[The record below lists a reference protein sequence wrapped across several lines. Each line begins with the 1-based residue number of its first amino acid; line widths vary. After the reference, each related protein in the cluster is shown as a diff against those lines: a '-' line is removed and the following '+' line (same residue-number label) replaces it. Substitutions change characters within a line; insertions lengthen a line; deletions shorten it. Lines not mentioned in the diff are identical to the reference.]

1 MELVVAK
8 FGGSSVADGRQLR
21 KVRDIVSGDPRRKII
36 VVSAPGK
43 RGPDDAKLTDLLYLC
58 HDMAAIGTDFSAP
71 FSLIR
76 QRFAA
81 IITDL
86 TLPADLLKDIDRFA
100 DQLLAGCS
108 RDYAAS
114 RGEYFSA
121 RLVATY
127 LGARFID
134 PAEGIVLAADGRVA
148 PESYQLLGS
157 LFTDRGARYVMAGF
171 YGRDRKGQVKT
182 FSRGGSDISGAIA
195 ARAAGAVLYEN
206 WTDTPGILMAD
217 PRIIAD
223 PLPITEISFREIREM
238 AYMGAS
244 VFHDE
249 AILPLRE
256 AGIPIRIKNTNQ
268 PAATGTLITPRLS
281 EAAITG
287 TEIAGIAGRK
297 DFAMLSLE
305 KTLMNREVGYVQRLL
320 GILSEYRI
328 SFEHCPSSIDS
339 VSVIVDKPA
348 LTGQLEA
355 VVEQIHRRLTPDNL
369 TITDDL
375 ALVAVVGEGMI
386 ETIGIAGKI
395 FTALGQAKVNVR
407 IINQGASE
415 INIIIG
421 VAAGDYEKAVQ
432 ALYAAFVE
440 R

>member
-1 MELVVAK
+1 MELVVVK

-21 KVRDIVSGDPRRKII
+21 KVRDIVHGDPRRKII

-43 RGPDDAKLTDLLYLC
+43 RGTDDAKLTDLLYLC

-86 TLPADLLKDIDRFA
+86 ALPADLLEDIDLFA
-100 DQLLAGCS
+100 DQLLSSCS
-108 RDYAAS
+108 RDHAAS

-121 RLVATY
+121 RLVAAY
-127 LGARFID
+127 LGARFVD
-134 PAEGIVLAADGRVA
+134 PAEGIVIAADGRVA

-157 LFTDRGARYVMAGF
+157 LFSNRNTRYVMAGF
-171 YGRDRKGQVKT
+171 YGRDRKGEVKT

-217 PRIIAD
+217 PRIVAD

-268 PAATGTLITPRLS
+268 PDAPGTLITPRLS
-281 EAAITG
+281 EVTITG

-320 GILSEYRI
+320 GILSEYGI

-339 VSVIVDKPA
+339 VSVIVDKTS
-348 LTGQLEA
+348 LTSQLET
-355 VVEQIHRRLTPDNL
+355 VVEQIHRRLAPDNL
-369 TITDDL
+369 TITEDL

-395 FTALGQAKVNVR
+395 FTALGQAGINVR

-432 ALYAAFVE
+432 ALYSAFIE
-440 R
+440 G